1 MALQYNSAKLISDAD
16 LLEVITHLG
25 VAPPAEDDKATYK
38 TTLTGTDGV
47 VSKLQEVYMFEDTN
61 VNNW

>member
-1 MALQYNSAKLISDAD
+1 MALQYNSAKLISDSVLSD
-16 LLEVITHLG
+16 VITLMG
-25 VAPPAEDDKATYK
+25 VAPPAEADYTTYQ

-47 VSKLQEVYMFEDTN
+47 VSKLQEAYMFEDTN